1 MSMTSNNPLNRPD
14 HFNKIYDKHVK
25 YLHLQGLRAKT
36 IDAYSRGI
44 RRLGSHF
51 DYQVESL
58 TEDQLIDYF
67 SDLLQSHSMSTVK
80 LDLYGL
86 KFFYMHVLKRGWQD
100 IPLVKSPRVKRLP
113 DVLTIEE
120 VCLLLTKTRILSYRI
135 FFFATYSLG
144 LRLSET
150 LALEVGD
157 IDANKMQVHIRNAK
171 GGKDRLARLTPFSLS
186 VLRRFWRVHQHP
198 LLLFP
203 NRKKTMDEVRLVTTP
218 LDRGGIQ
225 KAIREV
231 VIDCG
236 FKKRSHYT
244 AYAIAMPH
252 TY

>member
-14 HFNKIYDKHVK
+14 HFNQIYDKHVK
-25 YLHLQGLRAKT
+25 HLHLQGLRANT

-51 DYQVESL
+51 NYEIESL
-58 TEDQLIDYF
+58 TEDQLLDYF
-67 SDLLQSHSMSTVK
+67 SALLQSHSMSTVK
-80 LDLYGL
+80 LDVYGL
-86 KFFYMHVLKRGWQD
+86 KFFYVHVLKRCWQD

-120 VCLLLTKTRILSYRI
+120 VCLLLAKTRILSYRI

-144 LRLSET
+144 LRLGET

-198 LLLFP
+198 RLLFP
-203 NRKKTMDEVRLVTTP
+203 NRKKTMAEVRLVTTP
-218 LDRGGIQ
+218 LDRGGVQ

-231 VIDCG
+231 VTDCG
-236 FKKRSHYT
+236 FKKRFLYT
-244 AYAIAMPH
+244 AYAIAMPPI
-252 TY
+252 Y